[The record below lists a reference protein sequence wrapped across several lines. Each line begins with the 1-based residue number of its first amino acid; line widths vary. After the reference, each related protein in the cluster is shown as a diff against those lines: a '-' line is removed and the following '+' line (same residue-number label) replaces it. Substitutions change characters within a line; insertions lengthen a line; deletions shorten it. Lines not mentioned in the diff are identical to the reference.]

1 MSINLEDAIKEKI
14 HALPDEQRKEVLE
27 FIEGLE
33 RKASGEE
40 PARPSSGNT
49 MDGEKKQIDL
59 REHGI
64 SREEAADL
72 RARLSTFED
81 WNDPAMDIYDDYD
94 TAKAALD
101 HQP

>member
-1 MSINLEDAIKEKI
+1 MSTNLEDAIQEKV
-14 HALPDEQRKEVLE
+14 HALPDEQRQEVLD
-27 FIEGLE
+27 FVE
-33 RKASGEE
+33 RLAQTVSGDE
-40 PARPSSGNT
+40 PARPSSGNNGE
-49 MDGEKKQIDL
+49 GEKKQIDL

-64 SREEAADL
+64 SREQAADL